1 MSPANNS
8 RDHDRDLSSRDH
20 LCLCL
25 GLGLC
30 SSPRYGPLQ
39 T

>member
-1 MSPANNS
+1 MSPATMS
-8 RDHDRDLSSRDH
+8 RGHDRGLSSRD

-30 SSPRYGPLQ
+30 SSLRYGPLQ

>member
-1 MSPANNS
+1 MRRATTR
-8 RDHDRDLSSRDH
+8 RDHDHGLSSRDH

-30 SSPRYGPLQ
+30 SSLHYGPLQ